1 VSVRSEQSVRLIVRR
16 RTGPPLRFV
25 PPRWDGK
32 EASDPFGA
40 ALELHADR
48 RMLIVATAAATLLY
62 GGGTLFAI
70 SARVAPIAPAMRE
83 LPVVQAL
90 PPPAP
95 PTAPPPLEEP
105 HPVQPRRLRHAA
117 APPPPAQ
124 ASQVLTRASD
134 GPVDLSGFS
143 IATGHAAT
151 YGGGYT
157 SGNGTNR
164 GAVASNAARTL
175 PHPARTSGPSQ
186 ERAAQPARRDW
197 SCGWPEDAQETDL
210 RETRV
215 IVKVDVSAD
224 GDPTAVQV
232 QGGALAGFEEAARRC
247 ALSEQY
253 RPALDV
259 VGKRV
264 PGETPLLLVHFVR

>member
-1 VSVRSEQSVRLIVRR
+1 VSARLILRR

-25 PPRWDGK
+25 PPRWDAK

-62 GGGTLFAI
+62 GGGTIFAI
-70 SARVAPIAPAMRE
+70 SARVGAIAPTTQTE

-90 PPPAP
+90 PPAP
-95 PTAPPPLEEP
+95 PPTPPPPLEEP
-105 HPVQPRRLRHAA
+105 HPVQPRRLRRAA
-117 APPPPAQ
+117 APPPPAE
-124 ASQVLTRASD
+124 ASQVLTRAPD
-134 GPVDLSGFS
+134 APIDLSSFT

-157 SGNGTNR
+157 SGNGTNH
-164 GAVASNAARTL
+164 GPVSSPNVART
-175 PHPARTSGPSQ
+175 PHPARAGAGQ
-186 ERAAQPARRDW
+186 ARAAQPARRDW

-224 GDPTAVQV
+224 GDPTAVEV
-232 QGGALAGFEEAARRC
+232 QGGALSGFGDAARRC

-253 RPALDV
+253 RPALDAT
-259 VGKRV
+259 GRRV
-264 PGETPLLLVHFVR
+264 PGQTPLLMVHFVR